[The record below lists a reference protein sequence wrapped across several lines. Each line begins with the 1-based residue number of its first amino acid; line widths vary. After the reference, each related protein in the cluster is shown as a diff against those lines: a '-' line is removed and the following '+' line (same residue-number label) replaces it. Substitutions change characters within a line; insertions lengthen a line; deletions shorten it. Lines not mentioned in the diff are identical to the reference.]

1 MWDRNKNRENK
12 CLNKKFLK
20 EIGEIK
26 EFYFSFLDFVFKAKE
41 SNLKNKTFL
50 IKKVKDANS
59 ITKKTYEQLLITSKI
74 TNSFPLIIAEQYNQ
88 KNNLEEG
95 VLYKFK
101 DIYVMNEKTFQDFLE
116 EGKVY
121 LVKKKSSV
129 KLIKE
134 KEEKD
139 LFKLNDKE
147 LFEIIDKVGFNP
159 FNEDFF
165 KKLDLIFQE
174 MMRKKLKSNLFFNHL
189 IEIGKPFNSY
199 ELKKEVFIKE
209 VTKFDKQKEEKI
221 IEFFNFFEEKAIYF
235 VEKFK
240 KPIEKENLIIV
251 PKNLPKHEFKRIFE
265 EFLFD

>member
-1 MWDRNKNRENK
+1 MWNRNKNRKNK
-12 CLNKKFLK
+12 SLNLDFLK

-26 EFYFSFLDFVFKAKE
+26 EFYFSFLDFVFKVEK

-50 IKKVKDANS
+50 IKNVKDANS

-101 DIYVMNEKTFQDFLE
+101 DIYVMNEKTFQEFLK
-116 EGKVY
+116 EGKIY
-121 LVKKKSSV
+121 LIKRKNSV
-129 KLIKE
+129 KLIKKE
-134 KEEKD
+134 EEKD
-139 LFKLNDKE
+139 LFKVSDKE
-147 LFEIIDKVGFNP
+147 LFDIIDEVGFDP

-165 KKLDLIFQE
+165 KKLDLIFE
-174 MMRKKLKSNLFFNHL
+174 EIIKGKTKSNSFFKNL
-189 IEIGKPFNSY
+189 IDIGKPFNSY
-199 ELKKEVFIKE
+199 EMEKEVFIKE
-209 VTKFDKQKEEKI
+209 VVKFDKQKEEKI
-221 IEFFNFFEEKAIYF
+221 IKFFNFFEERAIYF

-240 KPIEKENLIIV
+240 KPIEKDNLIIL
-251 PKNLPKHEFKRIFE
+251 PKNLSKEEFRRIFE